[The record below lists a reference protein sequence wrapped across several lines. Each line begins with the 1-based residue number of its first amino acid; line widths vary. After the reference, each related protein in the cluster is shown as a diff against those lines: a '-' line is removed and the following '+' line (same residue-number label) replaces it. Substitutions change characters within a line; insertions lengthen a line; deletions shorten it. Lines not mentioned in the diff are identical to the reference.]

1 MALFHTHFFFFFFFP
16 SIMITTRSFAL
27 HYLFSLFAVECVE
40 FLWVQVTSFL
50 FTDFFLKCF
59 LSSFLASKSK
69 LPLSG
74 DTKNTQQVLTNNN
87 NYYYQ
92 TYNNI
97 KRGKK
102 DKEKVNNE

>member
-1 MALFHTHFFFFFFFP
+1 MLP
-16 SIMITTRSFAL
+16 PPL
-27 HYLFSLFAVECVE
+27 
-40 FLWVQVTSFL
+40 
-50 FTDFFLKCF
+50 
-59 LSSFLASKSK
+59 LASKSK

-74 DTKNTQQVLTNNN
+74 DTKNTQQVLTNNNNN

>member
-1 MALFHTHFFFFFFFP
+1 M
-16 SIMITTRSFAL
+16 
-27 HYLFSLFAVECVE
+27 
-40 FLWVQVTSFL
+40 
-50 FTDFFLKCF
+50 
-59 LSSFLASKSK
+59 
-69 LPLSG
+69 G

>member
-1 MALFHTHFFFFFFFP
+1 VGAGHVV
-16 SIMITTRSFAL
+16 FA
-27 HYLFSLFAVECVE
+27 
-40 FLWVQVTSFL
+40 
-50 FTDFFLKCF
+50 DFFLKCF
-59 LSSFLASKSK
+59 LSSFLSSKSK

>member
-50 FTDFFLKCF
+50 PDFFLKCF
-59 LSSFLASKSK
+59 LASFLAQNRSS
-69 LPLSG
+69 LSG

-87 NYYYQ
+87 YNYYYQ

>member
-1 MALFHTHFFFFFFFP
+1 VDAGHVV
-16 SIMITTRSFAL
+16 FA
-27 HYLFSLFAVECVE
+27 
-40 FLWVQVTSFL
+40 
-50 FTDFFLKCF
+50 DFFLKCF
-59 LSSFLASKSK
+59 LLSRVKIEA
-69 LPLSG
+69 LSG